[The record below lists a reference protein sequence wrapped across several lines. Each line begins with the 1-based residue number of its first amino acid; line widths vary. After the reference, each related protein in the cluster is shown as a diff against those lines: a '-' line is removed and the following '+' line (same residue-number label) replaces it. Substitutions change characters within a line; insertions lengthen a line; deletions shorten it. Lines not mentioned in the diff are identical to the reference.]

1 MTHLLVRH
9 NVADFA
15 KWKPLYDAHLTAR
28 QNAGLQEKNLLR
40 SVANPNEV
48 VLLFEA
54 EDFKRAQALEH
65 KPLSSHPIC
74 ARPCKGWSSWEAGYS
89 LSSLEEWKSPSSGT
103 GNCRDARMVT
113 SSEPGIRC

>member
-28 QNAGLQEKNLLR
+28 QKAGLQEKNLLR
-40 SVANPNEV
+40 SVDNPNEV

-54 EDFKRAQALEH
+54 EDLKKAQVFTE
-65 KPLSSHPIC
+65 
-74 ARPCKGWSSWEAGYS
+74 
-89 LSSLEEWKSPSSGT
+89 
-103 GNCRDARMVT
+103 
-113 SSEPGIRC
+113 SSELREAMQKAGVVGQPDILFLN

>member
-15 KWKPLYDAHLTAR
+15 KWKPLYDTHLAAR

-54 EDFKRAQALEH
+54 EDLKKAQAFTE
-65 KPLSSHPIC
+65 SSDL
-74 ARPCKGWSSWEAGYS
+74 REAMRKAGVVGQPEI
-89 LSSLEEWKSPSSGT
+89 LFL
-103 GNCRDARMVT
+103 N
-113 SSEPGIRC
+113 